1 MSKPLTAVERIKLQ
15 VQAKSDKA
23 RADAKTSLAHI
34 DKEVDAVINSIA
46 YNQPGY
52 RL

>member
-1 MSKPLTAVERIKLQ
+1 MSKALSAVERIALQ
-15 VQAKSDKA
+15 VKEKGDKA
-23 RADAKTSLAHI
+23 KQDAKTSLAHV
-34 DKEVDAVINSIA
+34 DKEVNNVINSIA

>member
-1 MSKPLTAVERIKLQ
+1 MSKVLTAVERIALQ
-15 VQAKSDKA
+15 VKEKSDKA
-23 RADAKTSLAHI
+23 REDAKASLAHV
-34 DKEVDAVINSIA
+34 DKEVDNVINSIA

>member
-1 MSKPLTAVERIKLQ
+1 MSKILTAAERIALQ
-15 VQAKSDKA
+15 VKAKSEKA
-23 RADAKTSLAHI
+23 KADAKTSLAHI
-34 DKEVDAVINSIA
+34 DKEVEAVINSIA

>member
-1 MSKPLTAVERIKLQ
+1 MAKALTAVERIKLQ

-23 RADAKTSLAHI
+23 RTDAKTSLAHV
-34 DKEVDAVINSIA
+34 DKEVDNVIQSIA

-52 RL
+52 KL